1 MLMISKK
8 KVTKMHN
15 KRIQLLFTM
24 IFLLILLILYGC
36 SLEDN
41 IQSVSANQDSME
53 NNIVSEENEQD
64 IPKEAELRI
73 TAVGDVMVH
82 GPQLKAQYDE
92 ITGEYDFTNNFQYI
106 RHYIMNADIAL
117 CNLETTL
124 SGEEKKYSSYPR
136 FNSPDSIINAI
147 MDSGFDVVVTAN
159 NHTIDLGTH
168 GVDRTLSILKEHG
181 LQPLGTAESESENK
195 FIIQEINNIKVGMI
209 AYTYETPKFSN
220 KRTINALVIPSDTQ
234 NRINTFNY
242 DELELSLNEMKDE
255 INKMRSLGAE
265 VVIFY
270 MHWGN
275 EFQRQQNS
283 FQEKIAYALSEYG
296 ADIILGS
303 HPHVIQPIQLITSER
318 TQKTTLVVYS
328 MGNIL
333 SNQRFEV
340 LSNRYTEDGIIVNI
354 TLKKN
359 LQNKGITFSEIS
371 YIPTWVYKYRN
382 NGKNV
387 FEIIPLN
394 SDLDKDDL
402 FSLKSEADIWRAKNS
417 KKNTVELIE
426 SNLTQPFDI
435 PIVMEE

>member
-1 MLMISKK
+1 
-8 KVTKMHN
+8 
-15 KRIQLLFTM
+15 
-24 IFLLILLILYGC
+24 
-36 SLEDN
+36 
-41 IQSVSANQDSME
+41 
-53 NNIVSEENEQD
+53 
-64 IPKEAELRI
+64 
-73 TAVGDVMVH
+73 
-82 GPQLKAQYDE
+82 
-92 ITGEYDFTNNFQYI
+92 
-106 RHYIMNADIAL
+106 
-117 CNLETTL
+117 
-124 SGEEKKYSSYPR
+124 
-136 FNSPDSIINAI
+136 